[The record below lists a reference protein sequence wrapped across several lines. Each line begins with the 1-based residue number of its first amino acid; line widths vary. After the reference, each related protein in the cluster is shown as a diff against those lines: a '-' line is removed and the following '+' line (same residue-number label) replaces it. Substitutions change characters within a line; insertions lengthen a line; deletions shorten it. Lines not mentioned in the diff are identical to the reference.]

1 MKDTVVCKRG
11 SSLVIFSLAVGLA
24 LPSLAARV
32 PYANDFSTRTSG
44 LSPSDRWMEMP
55 YSTGPIA
62 YSYSTYSYRQPYYK
76 SAEIQDGWAMKGG
89 YCSDKV
95 SFTVADDNGNQ
106 GLVWAASA
114 ETSDAIAIVHS
125 LGNEFTTGFV
135 KVSVDILTPDAT
147 TTFCSGSPWPW
158 VALSP
163 VFRPGLDLEPDAGLS
178 APLTFGPGY
187 QTDGTSQKLR
197 ALAQTLNAEGTS
209 TTYSGRTDANMNI
222 TAGRWYR
229 YEAVL
234 NLATRTY
241 RATFADL
248 GTAHPTPQSTGPSKD
263 FYVWYNSVKTYDL
276 PFVTAQSSEVGGIAG
291 LILRVTHVKKNAT
304 AGVDNLFVAWR
315 ATADEEW
322 TSVYEND
329 FTTRRYRSLG
339 GTTAGAYDRVAHTYA
354 LSSTSYGHGTYTN
367 DYGVKEDSC
376 QRLVPDASGSAGSL
390 QPVGVDGWRRIDGK
404 DMKFSLIDP
413 NKTPGGY
420 GWKNAT
426 VVRPTVSTSNT
437 TRDKAHGHL
446 VHPIGRELTSGK
458 VRLYFDMMPSRWYAA
473 SDTSG
478 TWAGVLLGS
487 AIDAPYQT
495 SSNDAKTI
503 LTNKWTCGAGFATS
517 CTKNDYTTGTKWM
530 ASSSTDPK
538 VAYTADTTP
547 GTANWYRFKLT
558 ADLDAK
564 TYDVQAY
571 VAGTTG
577 PAMMDDAFMTDA
589 NKKLDLTGR
598 SFCQT
603 APAKVDSIILS
614 VWNAAKYGDKTKPS
628 SVPYSLGSY
637 PLIDSIRVCLVN
649 EDGSDGTEL
658 YANDFDYCTRNVTVD
673 SAVVGTATDRPGAD
687 GWTARG
693 VLQGEAYVAGVN
705 PAVVLNGSNDYSKR
719 ILQPLGVT
727 SKGAAEMTVAADIRP
742 PLMAV
747 NDDSNVWVELGGDDY
762 WQGNLAS
769 GRAYTDAPK
778 IAFGF
783 APHTAQAKKS
793 YGYTNLTFA
802 VKSASGVA
810 TVKDDTFIDLKRAAH
825 NWYRYRAK
833 IDGTA
838 GTFAVEVY
846 DQGAAQPTA
855 ASPDGEL
862 VATFA
867 DQPLPAFTGKGI
879 TTVGLSC
886 YGVVGSGGGDA
897 NDPNVALV
905 DNLSVD
911 SVPFGTSLIIR

>member
-1 MKDTVVCKRG
+1 MKHP
-11 SSLVIFSLAVGLA
+11 SSIAVFSLAVGLA
-24 LPSLAARV
+24 LPSLAVRV

-55 YSTGPIA
+55 YSTGLIA
-62 YSYSTYSYRQPYYK
+62 NPYSSYSYRMPYYNGDK
-76 SAEIQDGWAMKGG
+76 IQDGWAMKGG
-89 YCSDKV
+89 YFSDKV
-95 SFTVADDNGNQ
+95 SFSVADDNGNQ

-114 ETSDAIAIVHS
+114 ETSDAIAIVHP

-147 TTFCSGSPWPW
+147 TMFGSGSPWPW

-234 NLATRTY
+234 NLATQTY

-304 AGVDNLFVAWR
+304 AGVDNMFVAWR

-339 GTTAGAYDRVAHTYA
+339 GTTAGTYTLA
-354 LSSTSYGHGTYTN
+354 PTSVSSASASYGHGTLDN
-367 DYGVKEDSC
+367 VYGASDDNL
-376 QRLVPDASGSAGSL
+376 QRLVPDYVGVKGAL
-390 QPVGVDGWRRIDGK
+390 EPTGVDGWRRFEGR
-404 DMKFSLIDP
+404 MRFGLVDP
-413 NKTPGGY
+413 NKTTAGY
-420 GWKNAT
+420 GWKNGTVLRAT
-426 VVRPTVSTSNT
+426 ATSTKCSKT
-437 TRDKAHGHL
+437 SAHAFL
-446 VHPIGRELTSGK
+446 SHPIGTELASGK
-458 VRLYFDMMPSRWYAA
+458 VRLYFDLMAPGKWQYPSDMNY
-473 SDTSG
+473 DYCG
-478 TWAGVLLGS
+478 IYLGS
-487 AIDAPYQT
+487 AVDEPFT
-495 SSNDAKTI
+495 SGSNDAKVI
-503 LTNKWTCGAGFATS
+503 LTNKISFGAGYYSNGSNGGTS
-517 CTKNDYTTGTKWM
+517 TGTKW
-530 ASSSTDPK
+530 AASGSSSPYATLTGVDS
-538 VAYTADTTP
+538 ATP
-547 GTANWYRFKLT
+547 GVARWYRFRVT

-571 VAGTTG
+571 LAGAVG
-577 PAMMDDAFMTDA
+577 PALTDA
-589 NKKLDLTGR
+589 SFLTEENLRLDAQGR
-598 SFCQT
+598 AFWSS
-603 APAKVDSIILS
+603 APAKIDSVIVGIGH
-614 VWNAAKYGDKTKPS
+614 AAAYSDKTQRS
-628 SVPYSLGSY
+628 GDAYYVGNY
-637 PLIDSIRVCLVN
+637 PLIDSIRVCRVN
-649 EDGSDGTEL
+649 DDGSDGAEL
-658 YANDFDYCTRNVTVD
+658 YANDFENCTRTVELE
-673 SAVVGTATDRPGAD
+673 AATVGAGTDRPGAD

-693 VLQGEAYVAGVN
+693 VLASKVYATGEN
-705 PAVVLNGSNDYSKR
+705 PAVVLNGSCDYTQR
-719 ILQPLGVT
+719 ILQPMGVV
-727 SKGAAEMTVAADIRP
+727 SKGAAEMTVVADMRP
-742 PLMAV
+742 PR
-747 NDDSNVWVELGGDDY
+747 VWAKDEGAALVELGDDAY
-762 WQGNLAS
+762 WQGNLSSARS
-769 GRAYTDAPK
+769 YLSAPR

-783 APHTAQAKKS
+783 REPGNKSQAKKL
-793 YGYTNLTFA
+793 YGYTNCCFA
-802 VKSASGVA
+802 VTSADGMTLSDALPYRDGA
-810 TVKDDTFIDLKRAAH
+810 R
-825 NWYRYRAK
+825 NWYRFKAT
-833 IDGTA
+833 INPLA
-838 GTFAVEVY
+838 GTFAVAVY

-855 ASPDGEL
+855 ASADGEL

-867 DQPLPAFTGKGI
+867 DLPLPALTGKGF
-879 TTVGLSC
+879 TTLGLTDF
-886 YGVVGSGGGDA
+886 GVAGSRGFDA
-897 NDPNVALV
+897 DDPDVALV

-911 SVPFGTSLIIR
+911 SLPLGAAFILR